1 MRALI
6 ATSACEGLGLLSLPF
21 RLCSFLF
28 DTLVFFLSLIVRVC
42 SIVENLAVHRRDVR
56 RQSLPVVFQ
65 VLQTNLQSSAFVVSL
80 QYFFLCLCNSY
91 LANLILLLQIDNELI
106 LSLDD
111 SLVLFK
117 HFLSLFCFP
126 LVIGFHVGTDV
137 VEGVQ
142 LLVQPRDLVV
152 LDYDQL
158 IEFID
163 FFHRVPL
170 LALVSLEH
178 RE

>member
-6 ATSACEGLGLLSLPF
+6 ATSAGEGLGFLGLPF

-28 DTLVFFLSLIVRVC
+28 NTLVFFLSLIVRVC
-42 SIVENLAVHRRDVR
+42 SIVENLAVHRRYVCC
-56 RQSLPVVFQ
+56 QSLSIVFQ
-65 VLQTNLQSSAFVVSL
+65 VLQPNLQSSAFVVPL
-80 QYFFLCLCNSY
+80 QNFFLCLCNSY
-91 LANLILLLQIDNELI
+91 LANLILLLKIDNQLI
-106 LSLDD
+106 LSLDNGF
-111 SLVLFK
+111 VLFK
-117 HFLSLFCFP
+117 HFLSLFCFS

-158 IEFID
+158 VQFID
-163 FFHRVPL
+163 LLHRIPL
-170 LALVSLEH
+170 LTLVSLQH